1 LALPDLQSQV
11 SHPGEFWWHWGLS
24 ASLDIDGL
32 GSPVVITDYPGP
44 DDPEGALG
52 YHSVDANYRPYAI
65 VFAGL
70 CRDLGKPTTGIISH
84 ELLEML
90 ADQSTHSVNMIYLSH
105 GTAVIV
111 DLEVCDPCEGLYY
124 EGPTG
129 NLLSNFVFPSW
140 FALASQGQVD
150 LLGLLPG
157 PLRESSGA
165 PADVQTVTIDRAGP
179 AGDEA
184 ERVIDSAAAAQRTE
198 LAAAFNSRVGVVD
211 QLRARSTGTR
221 AQFPPP
227 AFGVPSGRLGPKSLE
242 RRKQPATPGRA
253 VTVVRRENIPVFAQP
268 LPLYPEADLR

>member
-1 LALPDLQSQV
+1 VGQ
-11 SHPGEFWWHWGLS
+11 PGEFWWHWGLS
-24 ASLDIDGL
+24 ASLDIDGF
-32 GSPVVITDYPGP
+32 GSPIVITDYPGP
-44 DDPEGALG
+44 GDPEGPLG

-65 VFAGL
+65 VFAGV
-70 CRDLGKPTTGIISH
+70 CRDLGKPTTAIISH
-84 ELLEML
+84 EMLEML
-90 ADQSTHSVNMIYLSH
+90 ADQSTHAVNMIDLGD

-111 DLEVCDPCEGLYY
+111 SLEVCDPCEGLYY

-129 NLLSNFVFPSW
+129 SLLYDFVFQSW
-140 FALASQGQVD
+140 FAPGSQGQVD
-150 LLGLLPG
+150 FLGLLPG
-157 PLRESSGA
+157 SLRESSGA

-184 ERVIDSAAAAQRTE
+184 ERVIDAASVAQRNE

-227 AFGVPSGRLGPKSLE
+227 ACGVPSGRLGPKSLE

-253 VTVVRRENIPVFAQP
+253 VTVVRRENIPVFVQP